1 MAALVISV
9 RGIPGSGKT
18 HIANE
23 LRARGVRCV
32 DTDDLVSEAYTE
44 LARRAGAA
52 PRARFTVDDVLDL
65 AQRNLLALCERSR
78 RGGLLVVVG
87 VTLRVAAPDATL
99 FIEMSESALQAAY
112 KRTVRREVA
121 KYASISTRAVDE
133 ALRADRAA
141 PYLACKL
148 HVNAFAPTRPFEEYE
163 SVYAAALEFERSNGA
178 IPMSPREILAYVR
191 KCAAKT
197 SGKRRKRRRGLD

>member
-44 LARRAGAA
+44 LARRAGA

-148 HVNAFAPTRPFEEYE
+148 HVNAFDPRREFAEYSE
-163 SVYAAALEFERSNGA
+163 MYEKALAFERSNGA
-178 IPMSPREILAYVR
+178 APMTQREIISYVR
-191 KCAAKT
+191 RL
-197 SGKRRKRRRGLD
+197 SRKGTYSY